1 MSLII
6 PDLYLCSQFEASSFC
21 NNKTANIIIN
31 AAIEVHHPIVSNMT
45 VLNLNWDDIPSQ
57 NININ
62 NTLFRMIDIIDSY
75 LTNNQKVVVNCY
87 AGVSRSSSIVI
98 AYIMYKYKLTLEEA
112 LQYVKSKR
120 PIVQPNVG
128 FMRQLKG
135 LEPLLLTYK
144 KA

>member
-75 LTNNQKVVVNCY
+75 LTNNQKVVVNCF

-98 AYIMYKYKLTLEEA
+98 AYIMYKYNLTLEEA
-112 LQYVKSKR
+112 FQYVKSKR

>member
-21 NNKTANIIIN
+21 NNRTANIIIN

-75 LTNNQKVVVNCY
+75 LTNNQKVVVNCF

-112 LQYVKSKR
+112 FQYVKSKR
-120 PIVQPNVG
+120 PIIQPNPG
-128 FMRQLKG
+128 FMQQLKE

-144 KA
+144 K